1 MNTRTSCT
9 STTWRLAVVL
19 RTWFVALLA
28 FPALGFGPSP
38 PKQAGFEGVDTGLET
53 VARAAAPLPS
63 TDGKPVDALATGET
77 EEEEDASKRN
87 GACARGPVADQGVVL
102 ATARTFDCTAPE
114 LAVPCTPQLEHRLHN
129 RGPPRA

>member
-1 MNTRTSCT
+1 VEPRTSCT

-19 RTWFVALLA
+19 RTWFVAFLA

-38 PKQAGFEGVDTGLET
+38 PPEASFAGADPGVET
-53 VARAAAPLPS
+53 SVRAAAPLPNA
-63 TDGKPVDALATGET
+63 DGKPVDALATGET

-87 GACARGPVADQGVVL
+87 GVHARGPAAEHGVVL
-102 ATARTFDCTAPE
+102 AAVRAFDCTAPE

-129 RGPPRA
+129 RGPPHA